1 MEEVRKRWIEGFLQ
15 FYPPFEIGLERT
27 CTALYAW
34 KNNYEHLFS
43 SEVEVLLK
51 ESGCEYAKHDVD
63 LRREDRRGNHPTIDV
78 LGDYDV
84 IGLNTT
90 QKRIFIIECKHQ
102 VQFLR
107 GVAYM
112 AHLGEL
118 IAELRQD
125 KGLTQK
131 ELGDILCVSS
141 GTISNY
147 ENGVHLPDVDKVIAL
162 ANYFHVTTDY
172 LLGRTSSNLPVEL
185 LQQAITN
192 EKTLGDVMASFAK
205 LPANRQAALSLIISD
220 MEVRQ
225 MIDTYS
231 KTGDSK

>member
-1 MEEVRKRWIEGFLQ
+1 
-15 FYPPFEIGLERT
+15 
-27 CTALYAW
+27 
-34 KNNYEHLFS
+34 
-43 SEVEVLLK
+43 
-51 ESGCEYAKHDVD
+51 
-63 LRREDRRGNHPTIDV
+63 
-78 LGDYDV
+78 
-84 IGLNTT
+84 
-90 QKRIFIIECKHQ
+90 
-102 VQFLR
+102 
-107 GVAYM
+107 M

-131 ELGDILCVSS
+131 ELGDILRVSS

-172 LLGRTSSNLPVEL
+172 LLGRTSSNLPVDM
-185 LQQAITN
+185 LQQTVTN
-192 EKTLGDVMASFAK
+192 EKTLGDVMVSFAK
-205 LPANRQAALSLIISD
+205 LPANRQFALSLIISD

>member
-1 MEEVRKRWIEGFLQ
+1 
-15 FYPPFEIGLERT
+15 
-27 CTALYAW
+27 
-34 KNNYEHLFS
+34 
-43 SEVEVLLK
+43 
-51 ESGCEYAKHDVD
+51 
-63 LRREDRRGNHPTIDV
+63 
-78 LGDYDV
+78 
-84 IGLNTT
+84 
-90 QKRIFIIECKHQ
+90 
-102 VQFLR
+102 
-107 GVAYM
+107 M

-125 KGLTQK
+125 RGLTQK

-225 MIDTYS
+225 IIDTYS

>member
-1 MEEVRKRWIEGFLQ
+1 
-15 FYPPFEIGLERT
+15 
-27 CTALYAW
+27 
-34 KNNYEHLFS
+34 
-43 SEVEVLLK
+43 
-51 ESGCEYAKHDVD
+51 
-63 LRREDRRGNHPTIDV
+63 
-78 LGDYDV
+78 
-84 IGLNTT
+84 
-90 QKRIFIIECKHQ
+90 
-102 VQFLR
+102 
-107 GVAYM
+107 M

-125 KGLTQK
+125 RGLTQK
-131 ELGDILCVSS
+131 ELGDILCVSF

>member
-1 MEEVRKRWIEGFLQ
+1 
-15 FYPPFEIGLERT
+15 
-27 CTALYAW
+27 
-34 KNNYEHLFS
+34 
-43 SEVEVLLK
+43 
-51 ESGCEYAKHDVD
+51 
-63 LRREDRRGNHPTIDV
+63 
-78 LGDYDV
+78 
-84 IGLNTT
+84 
-90 QKRIFIIECKHQ
+90 
-102 VQFLR
+102 
-107 GVAYM
+107 M

-220 MEVRQ
+220 MEIRQ

>member
-1 MEEVRKRWIEGFLQ
+1 
-15 FYPPFEIGLERT
+15 
-27 CTALYAW
+27 
-34 KNNYEHLFS
+34 
-43 SEVEVLLK
+43 
-51 ESGCEYAKHDVD
+51 
-63 LRREDRRGNHPTIDV
+63 
-78 LGDYDV
+78 
-84 IGLNTT
+84 
-90 QKRIFIIECKHQ
+90 
-102 VQFLR
+102 
-107 GVAYM
+107 M

-118 IAELRQD
+118 IAKLRQD
-125 KGLTQK
+125 RGLTQK

>member
-1 MEEVRKRWIEGFLQ
+1 
-15 FYPPFEIGLERT
+15 
-27 CTALYAW
+27 
-34 KNNYEHLFS
+34 
-43 SEVEVLLK
+43 
-51 ESGCEYAKHDVD
+51 
-63 LRREDRRGNHPTIDV
+63 
-78 LGDYDV
+78 
-84 IGLNTT
+84 
-90 QKRIFIIECKHQ
+90 
-102 VQFLR
+102 
-107 GVAYM
+107 M

-141 GTISNY
+141 GAISNY

-162 ANYFHVTTDY
+162 AHYFHVTTDY

>member
-1 MEEVRKRWIEGFLQ
+1 
-15 FYPPFEIGLERT
+15 
-27 CTALYAW
+27 
-34 KNNYEHLFS
+34 
-43 SEVEVLLK
+43 
-51 ESGCEYAKHDVD
+51 
-63 LRREDRRGNHPTIDV
+63 
-78 LGDYDV
+78 
-84 IGLNTT
+84 
-90 QKRIFIIECKHQ
+90 
-102 VQFLR
+102 
-107 GVAYM
+107 M

-118 IAELRQD
+118 IAELWQD
-125 KGLTQK
+125 RGLTQK

>member
-1 MEEVRKRWIEGFLQ
+1 
-15 FYPPFEIGLERT
+15 
-27 CTALYAW
+27 
-34 KNNYEHLFS
+34 
-43 SEVEVLLK
+43 
-51 ESGCEYAKHDVD
+51 
-63 LRREDRRGNHPTIDV
+63 
-78 LGDYDV
+78 
-84 IGLNTT
+84 
-90 QKRIFIIECKHQ
+90 
-102 VQFLR
+102 
-107 GVAYM
+107 M

-125 KGLTQK
+125 RGLTQK

-205 LPANRQAALSLIISD
+205 LSANRQAALSLIISD

>member
-1 MEEVRKRWIEGFLQ
+1 
-15 FYPPFEIGLERT
+15 
-27 CTALYAW
+27 
-34 KNNYEHLFS
+34 
-43 SEVEVLLK
+43 
-51 ESGCEYAKHDVD
+51 
-63 LRREDRRGNHPTIDV
+63 
-78 LGDYDV
+78 
-84 IGLNTT
+84 
-90 QKRIFIIECKHQ
+90 
-102 VQFLR
+102 
-107 GVAYM
+107 M

-185 LQQAITN
+185 QVT
-192 EKTLGDVMASFAK
+192 
-205 LPANRQAALSLIISD
+205 ANDSNP
-220 MEVRQ
+220 
-225 MIDTYS
+225 S
-231 KTGDSK
+231 KYPSNRKRK

>member
-1 MEEVRKRWIEGFLQ
+1 
-15 FYPPFEIGLERT
+15 
-27 CTALYAW
+27 
-34 KNNYEHLFS
+34 
-43 SEVEVLLK
+43 
-51 ESGCEYAKHDVD
+51 
-63 LRREDRRGNHPTIDV
+63 
-78 LGDYDV
+78 
-84 IGLNTT
+84 
-90 QKRIFIIECKHQ
+90 
-102 VQFLR
+102 
-107 GVAYM
+107 M

-125 KGLTQK
+125 RGLTQK

-192 EKTLGDVMASFAK
+192 EKTLCDVMASFAK

>member
-1 MEEVRKRWIEGFLQ
+1 
-15 FYPPFEIGLERT
+15 
-27 CTALYAW
+27 
-34 KNNYEHLFS
+34 
-43 SEVEVLLK
+43 
-51 ESGCEYAKHDVD
+51 
-63 LRREDRRGNHPTIDV
+63 
-78 LGDYDV
+78 
-84 IGLNTT
+84 
-90 QKRIFIIECKHQ
+90 
-102 VQFLR
+102 
-107 GVAYM
+107 M

-205 LPANRQAALSLIISD
+205 LSANRQAALSLIISD

>member
-1 MEEVRKRWIEGFLQ
+1 
-15 FYPPFEIGLERT
+15 
-27 CTALYAW
+27 
-34 KNNYEHLFS
+34 
-43 SEVEVLLK
+43 
-51 ESGCEYAKHDVD
+51 
-63 LRREDRRGNHPTIDV
+63 
-78 LGDYDV
+78 
-84 IGLNTT
+84 
-90 QKRIFIIECKHQ
+90 
-102 VQFLR
+102 
-107 GVAYM
+107 M

-125 KGLTQK
+125 RGLTQK
-131 ELGDILCVSS
+131 ELGDILCVFS

>member
-1 MEEVRKRWIEGFLQ
+1 
-15 FYPPFEIGLERT
+15 
-27 CTALYAW
+27 
-34 KNNYEHLFS
+34 
-43 SEVEVLLK
+43 
-51 ESGCEYAKHDVD
+51 
-63 LRREDRRGNHPTIDV
+63 
-78 LGDYDV
+78 
-84 IGLNTT
+84 
-90 QKRIFIIECKHQ
+90 
-102 VQFLR
+102 
-107 GVAYM
+107 M

-125 KGLTQK
+125 RGLTQK

-205 LPANRQAALSLIISD
+205 LPANRQAALSLIINVELN
-220 MEVRQ
+220 EV
-225 MIDTYS
+225 TVVS
-231 KTGDSK
+231 KELVSSPTPTNFSIQICSLLRPLRNCSRSGLSIWAINKHFLA

>member
-1 MEEVRKRWIEGFLQ
+1 M
-15 FYPPFEIGLERT
+15 
-27 CTALYAW
+27 
-34 KNNYEHLFS
+34 
-43 SEVEVLLK
+43 
-51 ESGCEYAKHDVD
+51 
-63 LRREDRRGNHPTIDV
+63 
-78 LGDYDV
+78 
-84 IGLNTT
+84 
-90 QKRIFIIECKHQ
+90 
-102 VQFLR
+102 QFLR
-107 GVAYM
+107 GVAYI

-125 KGLTQK
+125 RGLTQK

-205 LPANRQAALSLIISD
+205 LPASRQVALSLIISD

>member
-1 MEEVRKRWIEGFLQ
+1 
-15 FYPPFEIGLERT
+15 
-27 CTALYAW
+27 
-34 KNNYEHLFS
+34 
-43 SEVEVLLK
+43 
-51 ESGCEYAKHDVD
+51 
-63 LRREDRRGNHPTIDV
+63 
-78 LGDYDV
+78 
-84 IGLNTT
+84 
-90 QKRIFIIECKHQ
+90 
-102 VQFLR
+102 
-107 GVAYM
+107 M

-125 KGLTQK
+125 RGLTQK

-205 LPANRQAALSLIISD
+205 LPANRQAALSLTISD

>member
-1 MEEVRKRWIEGFLQ
+1 
-15 FYPPFEIGLERT
+15 
-27 CTALYAW
+27 
-34 KNNYEHLFS
+34 
-43 SEVEVLLK
+43 
-51 ESGCEYAKHDVD
+51 
-63 LRREDRRGNHPTIDV
+63 
-78 LGDYDV
+78 
-84 IGLNTT
+84 
-90 QKRIFIIECKHQ
+90 
-102 VQFLR
+102 
-107 GVAYM
+107 M

-118 IAELRQD
+118 IAESRQD

-172 LLGRTSSNLPVEL
+172 LLVRTSSNLPVEL

>member
-1 MEEVRKRWIEGFLQ
+1 
-15 FYPPFEIGLERT
+15 
-27 CTALYAW
+27 
-34 KNNYEHLFS
+34 
-43 SEVEVLLK
+43 
-51 ESGCEYAKHDVD
+51 
-63 LRREDRRGNHPTIDV
+63 
-78 LGDYDV
+78 
-84 IGLNTT
+84 
-90 QKRIFIIECKHQ
+90 
-102 VQFLR
+102 
-107 GVAYM
+107 M

-125 KGLTQK
+125 RGLTQK

-147 ENGVHLPDVDKVIAL
+147 ENGVHLPDVNKVIAL

>member
-1 MEEVRKRWIEGFLQ
+1 
-15 FYPPFEIGLERT
+15 
-27 CTALYAW
+27 
-34 KNNYEHLFS
+34 
-43 SEVEVLLK
+43 
-51 ESGCEYAKHDVD
+51 
-63 LRREDRRGNHPTIDV
+63 
-78 LGDYDV
+78 
-84 IGLNTT
+84 
-90 QKRIFIIECKHQ
+90 
-102 VQFLR
+102 
-107 GVAYM
+107 M

-125 KGLTQK
+125 RGLTQK

-172 LLGRTSSNLPVEL
+172 LLGRTSPNLPVEV
-185 LQQAITN
+185 LQRTITN

>member
-1 MEEVRKRWIEGFLQ
+1 
-15 FYPPFEIGLERT
+15 
-27 CTALYAW
+27 
-34 KNNYEHLFS
+34 
-43 SEVEVLLK
+43 
-51 ESGCEYAKHDVD
+51 
-63 LRREDRRGNHPTIDV
+63 
-78 LGDYDV
+78 
-84 IGLNTT
+84 
-90 QKRIFIIECKHQ
+90 
-102 VQFLR
+102 
-107 GVAYM
+107 M

-118 IAELRQD
+118 IAELRQNR
-125 KGLTQK
+125 GLTQK

-205 LPANRQAALSLIISD
+205 LPSNRQAALSLIISD

>member
-1 MEEVRKRWIEGFLQ
+1 
-15 FYPPFEIGLERT
+15 
-27 CTALYAW
+27 
-34 KNNYEHLFS
+34 
-43 SEVEVLLK
+43 
-51 ESGCEYAKHDVD
+51 
-63 LRREDRRGNHPTIDV
+63 
-78 LGDYDV
+78 
-84 IGLNTT
+84 
-90 QKRIFIIECKHQ
+90 
-102 VQFLR
+102 
-107 GVAYM
+107 M

-118 IAELRQD
+118 IAELWQD
-125 KGLTQK
+125 KRLTQK

-205 LPANRQAALSLIISD
+205 LPANRQAPLSLIISD

>member
-1 MEEVRKRWIEGFLQ
+1 
-15 FYPPFEIGLERT
+15 
-27 CTALYAW
+27 
-34 KNNYEHLFS
+34 
-43 SEVEVLLK
+43 
-51 ESGCEYAKHDVD
+51 
-63 LRREDRRGNHPTIDV
+63 
-78 LGDYDV
+78 
-84 IGLNTT
+84 
-90 QKRIFIIECKHQ
+90 
-102 VQFLR
+102 
-107 GVAYM
+107 M

-125 KGLTQK
+125 RGLTQK

-141 GTISNY
+141 GTISTY

-205 LPANRQAALSLIISD
+205 LPSNRQAALSLIISD

>member
-1 MEEVRKRWIEGFLQ
+1 
-15 FYPPFEIGLERT
+15 
-27 CTALYAW
+27 
-34 KNNYEHLFS
+34 
-43 SEVEVLLK
+43 
-51 ESGCEYAKHDVD
+51 
-63 LRREDRRGNHPTIDV
+63 
-78 LGDYDV
+78 
-84 IGLNTT
+84 
-90 QKRIFIIECKHQ
+90 
-102 VQFLR
+102 
-107 GVAYM
+107 M

-125 KGLTQK
+125 RGLTQK

-205 LPANRQAALSLIISD
+205 LQLIVKLRSA
-220 MEVRQ
+220 
-225 MIDTYS
+225 
-231 KTGDSK
+231 

>member
-1 MEEVRKRWIEGFLQ
+1 
-15 FYPPFEIGLERT
+15 
-27 CTALYAW
+27 
-34 KNNYEHLFS
+34 
-43 SEVEVLLK
+43 
-51 ESGCEYAKHDVD
+51 
-63 LRREDRRGNHPTIDV
+63 
-78 LGDYDV
+78 
-84 IGLNTT
+84 
-90 QKRIFIIECKHQ
+90 
-102 VQFLR
+102 
-107 GVAYM
+107 M

-125 KGLTQK
+125 RGLTQK

-162 ANYFHVTTDY
+162 AIYFHVTTDY
-172 LLGRTSSNLPVEL
+172 LLCLTSSNLPVEL

>member
-1 MEEVRKRWIEGFLQ
+1 
-15 FYPPFEIGLERT
+15 
-27 CTALYAW
+27 
-34 KNNYEHLFS
+34 
-43 SEVEVLLK
+43 
-51 ESGCEYAKHDVD
+51 
-63 LRREDRRGNHPTIDV
+63 
-78 LGDYDV
+78 
-84 IGLNTT
+84 
-90 QKRIFIIECKHQ
+90 
-102 VQFLR
+102 
-107 GVAYM
+107 M

-125 KGLTQK
+125 RGLTQK
-131 ELGDILCVSS
+131 KLGDILCVSS

-205 LPANRQAALSLIISD
+205 LPASRQVALSLIISD

>member
-1 MEEVRKRWIEGFLQ
+1 
-15 FYPPFEIGLERT
+15 
-27 CTALYAW
+27 
-34 KNNYEHLFS
+34 
-43 SEVEVLLK
+43 
-51 ESGCEYAKHDVD
+51 
-63 LRREDRRGNHPTIDV
+63 
-78 LGDYDV
+78 
-84 IGLNTT
+84 
-90 QKRIFIIECKHQ
+90 
-102 VQFLR
+102 
-107 GVAYM
+107 M

-125 KGLTQK
+125 RGLTQK

-147 ENGVHLPDVDKVIAL
+147 ENGVHLQDVDKVIAL

>member
-1 MEEVRKRWIEGFLQ
+1 
-15 FYPPFEIGLERT
+15 
-27 CTALYAW
+27 
-34 KNNYEHLFS
+34 
-43 SEVEVLLK
+43 
-51 ESGCEYAKHDVD
+51 
-63 LRREDRRGNHPTIDV
+63 
-78 LGDYDV
+78 
-84 IGLNTT
+84 
-90 QKRIFIIECKHQ
+90 
-102 VQFLR
+102 
-107 GVAYM
+107 M

-125 KGLTQK
+125 RGLTQK

-172 LLGRTSSNLPVEL
+172 LLSRTSSNLPVEL

>member
-1 MEEVRKRWIEGFLQ
+1 MPNCGKIR
-15 FYPPFEIGLERT
+15 
-27 CTALYAW
+27 
-34 KNNYEHLFS
+34 
-43 SEVEVLLK
+43 
-51 ESGCEYAKHDVD
+51 
-63 LRREDRRGNHPTIDV
+63 
-78 LGDYDV
+78 
-84 IGLNTT
+84 
-90 QKRIFIIECKHQ
+90 
-102 VQFLR
+102 
-107 GVAYM
+107 
-112 AHLGEL
+112 
-118 IAELRQD
+118 
-125 KGLTQK
+125 GLTQK

>member
-1 MEEVRKRWIEGFLQ
+1 
-15 FYPPFEIGLERT
+15 
-27 CTALYAW
+27 
-34 KNNYEHLFS
+34 
-43 SEVEVLLK
+43 
-51 ESGCEYAKHDVD
+51 
-63 LRREDRRGNHPTIDV
+63 
-78 LGDYDV
+78 
-84 IGLNTT
+84 
-90 QKRIFIIECKHQ
+90 
-102 VQFLR
+102 
-107 GVAYM
+107 M

-125 KGLTQK
+125 RGLTQK

-162 ANYFHVTTDY
+162 ANFFHVTTDY

>member
-1 MEEVRKRWIEGFLQ
+1 
-15 FYPPFEIGLERT
+15 
-27 CTALYAW
+27 
-34 KNNYEHLFS
+34 
-43 SEVEVLLK
+43 
-51 ESGCEYAKHDVD
+51 
-63 LRREDRRGNHPTIDV
+63 
-78 LGDYDV
+78 
-84 IGLNTT
+84 
-90 QKRIFIIECKHQ
+90 
-102 VQFLR
+102 
-107 GVAYM
+107 M

-125 KGLTQK
+125 RGLTQK

-185 LQQAITN
+185 LQQAIAN

-205 LPANRQAALSLIISD
+205 LPASRQVALSLIISD